1 VQTFKQ
7 AVEIWSGPE
16 AFLFSFFLKT
26 WLNVLHR
33 LDGRRG
39 IVGGVGEY
47 VKYRSEQVLDV
58 SLGFSNLH

>member
-1 VQTFKQ
+1 MVW
-7 AVEIWSGPE
+7 AWSFPSIQ
-16 AFLFSFFLKT
+16 FLFEDLAH
-26 WLNVLHR
+26 VLHR